1 MKKFLT
7 LVLALSMLMVSCF
20 AFASCGNNGNT
31 TTDPTQTP
39 VDPFDGKDP
48 YDGHLPEGVT
58 EPTEEK
64 YFKTKDNADGTVSI
78 VGILADAPETIIVPA
93 YINGKLVTEIAPAG
107 FTKTKIRGIIL
118 PSCITKIGEGA
129 FSGCG
134 NLYNIY
140 IPESVTEIG
149 NSAFQFC
156 GYLTDINFLPKSITK
171 LSDRMFQGC
180 DMLQTVKLPESI
192 TEIGSW
198 VFVDCKSLT
207 SVTLDSRITAIG
219 KDVFKGC
226 TLLRKYYVEEGS
238 VAEAWVLEKVESG
251 EVRENW
257 VKYPD

>member
-20 AFASCGNNGNT
+20 AFASCGNNSNT

-134 NLYNIY
+134 K
-140 IPESVTEIG
+140 IG
-149 NSAFQFC
+149 RAH
-156 GYLTDINFLPKSITK
+156 
-171 LSDRMFQGC
+171 
-180 DMLQTVKLPESI
+180 V
-192 TEIGSW
+192 
-198 VFVDCKSLT
+198 
-207 SVTLDSRITAIG
+207 
-219 KDVFKGC
+219 
-226 TLLRKYYVEEGS
+226 
-238 VAEAWVLEKVESG
+238 
-251 EVRENW
+251 
-257 VKYPD
+257 